1 VTDPEPDQR
10 PPDEPRPLPGAVAFL
25 GMGLSAAICI
35 GVFLVLGILLDHA
48 LGTAPAF
55 LLVGLALGVAAAAM
69 SVVRQIR
76 TYL

>member
-1 VTDPEPDQR
+1 VTEPKQPER

-25 GMGLSAAICI
+25 GMGLSVAVCI
-35 GVFLVLGILLDHA
+35 GVFLVLGIVVDHA
-48 LGTAPAF
+48 LGTAPVF